1 MRVNS
6 IETRAPYL
14 IIILRNLHVF
24 NEYGIINSPPDS
36 RGERGKGG
44 AGERGSGRK
53 GEREKGGAGERESG
67 RKGEREKGRGMKGYH
82 CTYIMILIQTVSVL
96 SDFRMGVPCGDFAL
110 SEGENLPFLRLI

>member
-44 AGERGSGRK
+44 AGER
-53 GEREKGGAGERESG
+53 ESG
-67 RKGEREKGRGMKGYH
+67 RKGEG
-82 CTYIMILIQTVSVL
+82 
-96 SDFRMGVPCGDFAL
+96 
-110 SEGENLPFLRLI
+110 